1 MLSDAERAKLSD
13 LQFMLGPDA
22 GALALALEQITD
34 AMAQVNLHTVYFRV
48 EKGPRAGA
56 PSKDVAD
63 ALETMEKAKDL
74 IQLTLQ
80 RLRGS
85 PKTGRAE

>member
-13 LQFMLGPDA
+13 LQFMLGTDA

-34 AMAQVNLHTVYFRV
+34 AMAQVNLHTVYCRV

-56 PSKDVAD
+56 HPQDIAD
-63 ALETMEKAKDL
+63 ALATMQKAKEL
-74 IQLTLQ
+74 IQATLQ
-80 RLRGS
+80 RLRAPPHS
-85 PKTGRAE
+85 